1 MQETDLYQALGV
13 ARNANDGDIKRAY
26 RSAARKYHPDVNPSD
41 DAKEKFQTINEAY
54 QVLSNPEMRQR
65 YDQFGMAGIKG
76 AAGAPNMQDF
86 DLGDIFESFFGGS
99 PGGGGGRARQ
109 NRPTQGDDLRFDL
122 ELDFKTAL
130 FGGEKKIRI
139 TQLEACATCAGS
151 GVAPGASVTTCTT
164 CGGRGVV
171 MQTVN
176 TILGRMQQQSRC
188 PTCGGSGSVV
198 EKYCGSC
205 DGRGTNKRSKQLT
218 VTIPP
223 GVENGNRLRVRGE
236 GDAGPKGGPSGDL
249 YVFLSVSPSNG
260 FRREGMDIFSE
271 ARRPA
276 AAPPPPLSCRRR
288 LWLCAVSVSYLDAIL
303 GSTLKID
310 TVDGSPVDVA
320 LPAGTQPGA
329 TLRLEGKGAP
339 KLNNLNVRGSHFIK
353 VNVQIPKSLSTKEK
367 ELVTKLR
374 AESR

>member
-1 MQETDLYQALGV
+1 M
-13 ARNANDGDIKRAY
+13 
-26 RSAARKYHPDVNPSD
+26 
-41 DAKEKFQTINEAY
+41 
-54 QVLSNPEMRQR
+54 
-65 YDQFGMAGIKG
+65 
-76 AAGAPNMQDF
+76 
-86 DLGDIFESFFGGS
+86 
-99 PGGGGGRARQ
+99 
-109 NRPTQGDDLRFDL
+109 
-122 ELDFKTAL
+122 
-130 FGGEKKIRI
+130 
-139 TQLEACATCAGS
+139 
-151 GVAPGASVTTCTT
+151 
-164 CGGRGVV
+164 
-171 MQTVN
+171 
-176 TILGRMQQQSRC
+176 
-188 PTCGGSGSVV
+188 V

-276 AAPPPPLSCRRR
+276 AAPPPPLSLPPR
-288 LWLCAVSVSYLDAIL
+288 LGLCARGWPAPLPSQVSVSYLDAIL

>member
-1 MQETDLYQALGV
+1 M
-13 ARNANDGDIKRAY
+13 
-26 RSAARKYHPDVNPSD
+26 HPDKNPD
-41 DAKEKFQTINEAY
+41 DPEAQQKFQKLGEAY

-271 ARRPA
+271 
-276 AAPPPPLSCRRR
+276 
-288 LWLCAVSVSYLDAIL
+288 VSVSYLDAIL